1 MRCKVLQWGAV
12 LFSSIMLNACVPS
25 YLQKYSRTGPTE
37 EVAPYSSVD
46 GRQQKVSAKNKATI
60 YAVGNNTFR
69 FRLGYDQVWNGAL
82 NVLMNNYNIN
92 TLDKDS
98 GIITTEWDS
107 FYLNDKVYRNKVSMH
122 LKRAAWNTI
131 DLVMYNN
138 VEVLHSGD
146 VSKGNAIWLPAAPNK
161 REVGR
166 IVQNMALALNQ
177 SPPLLPEEMMARTPP
192 KQTAR

>member
-1 MRCKVLQWGAV
+1 MKCKTLQWLGICLSGA
-12 LFSSIMLNACVPS
+12 MLSACVPS
-25 YLQKYSRTGPTE
+25 YLQKYSRSGPSE
-37 EVAPYSSVD
+37 EVAPYQSVD
-46 GRQQKVSAKNKATI
+46 GRQQKVPAKNKASI

-82 NVLMNNYNIN
+82 NVLMNNYNIT

-98 GIITTEWDS
+98 GIITTEWDT

-122 LKRAAWNTI
+122 LKRVAWNMI
-131 DLVMYNN
+131 DLILYNN

-146 VSKGNAIWLPAAPNK
+146 ASKGNAIWLPAAQGK

-177 SPPLLPEEMMARTPP
+177 TPPLLPEEMMARTPAR
-192 KQTAR
+192 QTPQ